1 MTTQE
6 IEQAVLMII
15 CQEYNKKYTGKIFI
29 KRLQPQGL
37 LIKLGLNQEEK
48 PVMIASELS
57 DEESLEFFRKEIRD
71 RNLDMVKYFFGTQT
85 LPYYEKC
92 RTNGQS
98 ELDYY

>member
-1 MTTQE
+1 
-6 IEQAVLMII
+6 
-15 CQEYNKKYTGKIFI
+15 
-29 KRLQPQGL
+29 
-37 LIKLGLNQEEK
+37 
-48 PVMIASELS
+48 MIASELS